1 MVALLALGGALCWG
15 VGDFFGGLAAR
26 RIAVLTVI
34 VVSQLVGALGL
45 ALWIWIAREP
55 FPGAAE
61 LLPAAGAGVAVVI
74 GVGALYRGLA
84 IGAMGVVAPIS
95 AAGPIVPL
103 TVDAAQ
109 GTTPSALQWLG
120 IGLVLLGIVALSR
133 EPSGSGGRQLAA
145 GAGLA
150 IVAALGFGLFVVG
163 IDAGSDGSATWAVL
177 AARSAAIPL
186 AIAAAIVTSTRL
198 RPPRAVLP
206 MLAAIGLVDTGANV
220 LVATATTR
228 GAAGIVAVLSS
239 LYPVVTIV
247 LARIVLTEKLSTQ
260 KRAGG
265 VVALTGAALV
275 AAR

>member
-45 ALWIWIAREP
+45 ALWIWIAGEP

-275 AAR
+275 AAG